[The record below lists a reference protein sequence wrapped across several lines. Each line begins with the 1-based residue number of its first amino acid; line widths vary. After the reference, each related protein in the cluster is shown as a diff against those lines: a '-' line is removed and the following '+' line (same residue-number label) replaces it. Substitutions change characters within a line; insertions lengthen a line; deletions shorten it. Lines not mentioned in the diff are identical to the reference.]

1 MMSAMPDPTTERAIA
16 IVGAGVAGLAA
27 ARALRERGCR
37 VAVFD
42 KGRSAGGRVA
52 TRRREAWQFD
62 HGAQF
67 FTVRD
72 ARFAAALEPLREQ
85 GTIARWPGPF
95 RTLERGEFGPDP
107 RPGAERWV
115 GTPGMSALAR
125 GLASDLAVTTGQ
137 RIAAL
142 RRRGAA
148 WELWTDDAVP
158 VVHGPFAAV
167 VLALPPAQA
176 TALLSDVG
184 ASPVADTARTL
195 ADALQPCLAA
205 LVAFAAPIPQ
215 VDGGL
220 FVTDEQLS
228 FAAHDGGKPGRGDR
242 ATWVLHGTAAW
253 SQSVLEADPQQ
264 SARQLVAAFA
274 RTLGTA
280 LPEVAHLEGH
290 RWRYAL
296 AAEREGSPCVV
307 DRAAGLA
314 LIGDAVAGG
323 RVEGAW
329 CSGRAAAE
337 LL

>member
-72 ARFAAALEPLREQ
+72 ARFAAALEPLRTS
-85 GTIARWPGPF
+85 GAVARWPGPF
-95 RTLERGEFGPDP
+95 RTLARGEFGPDP

-176 TALLSDVG
+176 T
-184 ASPVADTARTL
+184 
-195 ADALQPCLAA
+195 
-205 LVAFAAPIPQ
+205 AFAAPIPQ